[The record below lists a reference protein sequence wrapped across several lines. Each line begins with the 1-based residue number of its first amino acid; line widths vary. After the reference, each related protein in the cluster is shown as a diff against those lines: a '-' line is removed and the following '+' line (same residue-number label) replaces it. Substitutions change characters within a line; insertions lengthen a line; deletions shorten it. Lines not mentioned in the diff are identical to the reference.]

1 MENRTCRILHY
12 AWGRGRGSC
21 GPTADGHFN
30 YSGVQR
36 HTRRLFHHP
45 EHTDINRIKRT
56 VETEFGCCE
65 DLLWREEV
73 RIHTIGEDQLVSLAR
88 DQVTGILVHTGR
100 CNVRDVSSAHRAT
113 SKKLRPSEQREH
125 VDEVRG
131 VV

>member
-1 MENRTCRILHY
+1 MENHRCRILQY
-12 AWGRGRGSC
+12 AWRRWGRISGA
-21 GPTADGHFN
+21 TTDGHFN
-30 YSGVQR
+30 YSGVQC
-36 HTRRLFHHP
+36 HTRRLFHSP
-45 EHTDINRIKRT
+45 EHTGTDRIKWA

-88 DQVTGILVHTGR
+88 HHMTGILGHTGR
-100 CNVRDVSSAHRAT
+100 CNIRDVPSAHRAT